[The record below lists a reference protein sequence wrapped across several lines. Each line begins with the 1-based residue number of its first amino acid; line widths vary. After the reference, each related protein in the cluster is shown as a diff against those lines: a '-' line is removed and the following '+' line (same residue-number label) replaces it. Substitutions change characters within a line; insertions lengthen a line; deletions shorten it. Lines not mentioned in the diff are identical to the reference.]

1 MDTLLTATDL
11 HKSYI
16 LPHKT
21 VQVLKGASFTVGA
34 GERVAIVGRSG
45 TGKSTLLHLLGGLD
59 QPDEGR
65 VIIDGKSLYP
75 PSRRERDRLRA
86 RAKAT
91 VLDQLRGSDLTD
103 AGAMAAGDQSLPALS
118 RQERSMLRARQIGFV
133 FQSYH
138 LLPEM
143 DVVENVMLPAMAIGE
158 NRNRARARVTELLA
172 HVGLS
177 DRASHMPLEL
187 SGGEQQ
193 RVALARALMNAPSL
207 LLADE
212 PTGNLD
218 RDTGAQILELLFGL
232 AQQHR
237 HALVVV
243 THAPEVAARC
253 DRVLRLENGLLT
265 PGQA

>member
-1 MDTLLTATDL
+1 MDPLLTATGL

-21 VQVLKGASFTVGA
+21 VTVLQGASFTVA
-34 GERVAIVGRSG
+34 PGERVAIVGRSG

-59 QPDEGR
+59 RPDAGE
-65 VIIDGKSLYP
+65 VNIAGKSLYALP
-75 PSRRERDRLRA
+75 PHERSRLRA
-86 RAKAT
+86 H
-91 VLDQLRGSDLTD
+91 
-103 AGAMAAGDQSLPALS
+103 
-118 RQERSMLRARQIGFV
+118 QIGFV

-143 DVVENVMLPAMAIGE
+143 DVVENVMLPAMAIG
-158 NRNRARARVTELLA
+158 NRHDARERVMKLLA
-172 HVGLS
+172 LVGLA
-177 DRASHMPLEL
+177 DRATHTPLEL

-218 RDTGAQILELLFGL
+218 HDTGAQILELLFGL
-232 AQQHR
+232 TQQHL

-253 DRVLRLENGLLT
+253 DRVLRLENGLLVPAQT
-265 PGQA
+265 